1 MSKQYSSLTEKDREF
16 AARQKMFFI
25 ASSSGGEVNLA
36 PKGEGGMAFVDGC
49 TMLMLDYPGSTNR
62 TALDVEAGGNVTVM
76 FCSFDEEPRIMKV
89 FCVGSLIR
97 KGDPGFAESVA
108 LFPDGNPDIVRQVI
122 RLDVKGV
129 ENGCGLSV
137 PVMRF
142 EGAREKGVR
151 HWAEVKAARHRPEG

>member
-1 MSKQYSSLTEKDREF
+1 MSKQYSSLTDKDREF
-16 AARQKMFFI
+16 AARQRMFFV

-36 PKGEGGMAFVDGC
+36 PKAEGGIVFVDGS

-62 TALDVEAGGNVTVM
+62 TAQDVEAAGNVTVM
-76 FCSFDEEPRIMKV
+76 FCSFDEEPRIMKI
-89 FCVGSLIR
+89 FCVGSIIR
-97 KGDPGFAESVA
+97 KEDPRFKESVA
-108 LFPDGNPDIVRQVI
+108 LFPDGDPDIVRQVI

-142 EGAREKGVR
+142 ERAREKGVR
-151 HWAEVKAARHRPEG
+151 HWAEVKAARERPGG

>member
-1 MSKQYSSLTEKDREF
+1 MSKQYASLKEGDREF
-16 AARQKMFFI
+16 AARQRMFFV

-36 PKGEGGMAFVDGC
+36 PKGEGGIIFPDGS
-49 TMLMLDYPGSTNR
+49 TVLMLDYPGSTNR
-62 TALDVEAGGNVTVM
+62 TALDVEAGGSVTVM

-89 FCVGSLIR
+89 FCTGTLIR
-97 KGDPGFAESVA
+97 KGDPRFEESVA
-108 LFPDGNPDIVRQVI
+108 LFPDGDPEIVRQVI

-142 EGAREKGVR
+142 ERTREKGVR
-151 HWAEVKAARHRPEG
+151 HWAEVKAARGRTGG

>member
-16 AARQKMFFI
+16 AARQRMFFI

-36 PKGEGGMAFVDGC
+36 PKAEGGIVFVDGS

-62 TALDVEAGGNVTVM
+62 TAQDVEAGGNVTVM

-89 FCVGSLIR
+89 FCAGSIVR
-97 KGDPGFAESVA
+97 KGDPRFEESVA
-108 LFPDGNPDIVRQVI
+108 LFPDGDPAIVRQVI

-142 EGAREKGVR
+142 ERAREKGVR
-151 HWAEVKAARHRPEG
+151 HWAEVKAARERPGG